1 MNIPQSEVEDAFSV
15 FENYADKMGKNPDQ
29 ILITDFYNDYYKE
42 ALAEQSDNLSVKNKS
57 SLKR

>member
-1 MNIPQSEVEDAFSV
+1 MDAFSV